1 MKAEWLP
8 IRILELMKQFDQAGY
23 ELVVVGGAVR
33 SFYVG
38 EEPTDWDLSTSATP
52 DEMLNLSREWGIRTI
67 PTGMKH
73 GTLTWLVDGLHLEI
87 TTYRIEGS
95 YEGYR
100 RPLEMTFTKDLK
112 LDLARRDFTMNA
124 MAYSYKRGMIDP
136 FGGREDFQK
145 KILRAVGDPKI
156 RLAEDALRSF
166 RAVRFATRYGLAID
180 ERLSLA
186 LSSEGEKVRH
196 LSGERIKQELDL
208 ILELEEWKSGVA
220 GLIKYRLL
228 RDWIPVWSHLYEKE
242 LIHQPLE
249 VSGRLARYA
258 ALMLLSDAEME
269 ESDWS
274 LVRLRASREEQK
286 IMHSLLA
293 HDPRV
298 RRSIETA
305 YEARRLVLSM
315 GNQVLGP
322 WLDLYRVWQ
331 GETVEARLVVEV
343 AGDGSVLELKDL
355 AIGGHD
361 LIEMG
366 VRPGPLVG
374 ELLAIC
380 LDLVLQSPENNK
392 RDVLL
397 ATIKKRI
404 G

>member
-1 MKAEWLP
+1 MNAEWLP
-8 IRILELMKQFDQAGY
+8 SRILELMKRFDQAGY

-52 DEMLNLSREWGIRTI
+52 DEMVGLSREWGIRTI
-67 PTGMKH
+67 PTGIQH
-73 GTLTWLVDGLHLEI
+73 GTMTWVVDGLHLEI
-87 TTYRIEGS
+87 TTYRIEGT

-100 RPLEMTFTKDLK
+100 RPLEMTFTKDLN

-124 MAYSYKRGMIDP
+124 MAYSYKTGMIDL
-136 FGGREDFQK
+136 FGGREDFRD

-180 ERLSLA
+180 EKLSLA

-196 LSGERIKQELDL
+196 LSGERVKQELDL

-228 RDWIPVWSHLYEKE
+228 RDWIPVWSHLYEEK
-242 LIHQPLE
+242 LIHRPL
-249 VSGRLARYA
+249 VVPGRLARFA

-269 ESDWS
+269 ESDWT

-286 IMHSLLA
+286 IMQSLLA

-298 RRSIETA
+298 KRPIETA
-305 YEARRLVLSM
+305 YEARRFALGL
-315 GNQVLGP
+315 GNQVLGI

-331 GETVEARLVVEV
+331 GETTEARLVMEV

-380 LDLVLQSPENNK
+380 LDLVLQSPENNR